1 MRYHKTA
8 LLFLTPFLTVFVA
21 FYLAPVFY
29 AIYLSLFIRKRI
41 GVGPPKEVFGGIR
54 FGEGADFL
62 GWSDQEGYVST
73 LSDFTAEFYSALGA
87 ERITPRNG
95 RFSVTGH
102 PPVFDRKHRYL
113 DLDWLQHDHAICGPA
128 EHTQRYF

>member
-1 MRYHKTA
+1 MHHGSSV
-8 LLFLTPFLTVFVA
+8 LLGPAAEISLRQR
-21 FYLAPVFY
+21 
-29 AIYLSLFIRKRI
+29 AIPGSNSEQF
-41 GVGPPKEVFGGIR
+41 R